1 MLLGRLRSALAAR
14 LASALPGVPVPDA
27 GSLVINPAP
36 AHVQADLSLPFPM
49 QTAKLLKRKPLD
61 LAAELATALKDIPE
75 LESVQPSPPGFLNL
89 RLNVA
94 VLGGNLRSI
103 LERGPAPAALPGVR
117 ARRILLEFVSANPT
131 GPVHVA
137 SGRAATLGDSLA
149 RILRRR
155 GHEVA
160 TEYYVNDAGK
170 QVRMLGLSIKA
181 RFEQAR
187 GRAVEVP
194 EGGYQGEYIRGLAAS
209 APPEAAGWE
218 TERFGRFAVE
228 RMLEAHRRDMEL
240 FGVAFD
246 RWFHE
251 SELHASG
258 AVEETLAKLRSLGHV
273 YEKEGAV
280 WLGSSAMEAEDDK
293 DRVLVR
299 ADGRPTYFLADIA
312 YHQDKLERGFTE
324 LIDIWGADHH
334 GYVPRMQAAVEALG
348 RPKGTLK
355 IIIHQLVHLFRGK
368 EAVKMSKRAG
378 EFVTLAE
385 LVTEA
390 GLDACRFFFAL
401 RGANVHMNFDLELA
415 KRQSQENPV
424 YYVQYVHARIRSI
437 FREAEGRGLK
447 PGPERSALLTDG
459 SERALLVQLAWF
471 PEVLAVCERE
481 LSPHPLASY
490 LMELAG
496 LYHPFYE
503 RCRVVDEGA
512 RELSEARLAL
522 CAGTAAVI
530 QDGLGLL
537 GVSAPEKM

>member
-1 MLLGRLRSALAAR
+1 MLIGRLRSALASR
-14 LASALPGVPVPDA
+14 LAGALPEVPAPEA
-27 GSLVINPAP
+27 ASLVLNLAP
-36 AHVQADLSLPFPM
+36 AHVRADLSLPFPM
-49 QTAKLLKRKPLD
+49 QAAKLLKRKPLD
-61 LAAELATALKDIPE
+61 LAAELAGSFKDIPE
-75 LESVQPSPPGFLNL
+75 LESVEAAPPGFLSL
-89 RLNVA
+89 RLSA
-94 VLGGNLRSI
+94 
-103 LERGPAPAALPGVR
+103 AALGENLSSALAGGAAPGMLM
-117 ARRILLEFVSANPT
+117 AGAPRRVLLEFVSANPT

-155 GHEVA
+155 GHEIA
-160 TEYYVNDAGK
+160 TVYYVNDAGK
-170 QVRMLGLSIKA
+170 QVRMLGQSVKA
-181 RFEQAR
+181 RFEQAQ
-187 GRAVEVP
+187 GRSCEVP
-194 EGGYQGEYIRGLAAS
+194 EGGYQGEYVKELAA
-209 APPEAAGWE
+209 AVPAEASGWE
-218 TERFGRFAVE
+218 AEDFGRFAVG
-228 RMLEAHRRDMEL
+228 RMLEGHRLDMEA
-240 FGVAFD
+240 FGVRFD
-246 RWFHE
+246 RWFLE
-251 SELHASG
+251 SELHACG
-258 AVEETLAKLRSLGHV
+258 AVEKTLAALRSLGHV

-312 YHQDKLERGFTE
+312 YHQDKLERGFSE

-385 LVTEA
+385 LVREA
-390 GLDACRFFFAL
+390 GIDACRFFFAL

-437 FREAEGRGLK
+437 FREAESRGLRAAS
-447 PGPERSALLTDG
+447 ERWALLGDE
-459 SERALLVQLAWF
+459 SERALLVKLAWF
-471 PEVLAVCERE
+471 PEALAVCERE

-530 QDGLGLL
+530 GDGLGLL